1 MVAVRVLNSM
11 LTEAGSGRFPRTSV
25 NSVLLS
31 WLWKKGDSCTC
42 SRETVCVQT
51 VSFCEMPKYIVSPI
65 QKQADRK
72 RQKQCLGSLLP
83 AMVHSPLVSLL
94 LHVKVKL
101 LSRVQ
106 LCNPMDCNLPGST
119 IHGVFQARILEWVAI
134 SFSRRSSWPRDWTQV
149 SRIVDRHF
157 TVWATN
163 SSLLNLPTSSCLSI
177 TNPDHEGSSKS
188 IWGLHTTIWRGLLW
202 FLWLLADPAPGVW
215 EPSLNIW
222 VALLWP
228 PTPQSAQYH
237 CLLLF
242 NSH

>member
-11 LTEAGSGRFPRTSV
+11 LTEAGSRKYPRTSIS
-25 NSVLLS
+25 SVLLS
-31 WLWKKGDSCTC
+31 WLWKKGDSCTRT
-42 SRETVCVQT
+42 RETVCMQT
-51 VSFCEMPKYIVSPI
+51 LSFCETPKHIVSPI

-72 RQKQCLGSLLP
+72 REKEWQPACLGPLLP
-83 AMVHSPLVSLL
+83 AMVHIFLAAMVHSP
-94 LHVKVKL
+94 
-101 LSRVQ
+101 
-106 LCNPMDCNLPGST
+106 PDC
-119 IHGVFQARILEWVAI
+119 VFAI
-134 SFSRRSSWPRDWTQV
+134 
-149 SRIVDRHF
+149 IYIY
-157 TVWATN
+157 N
-163 SSLLNLPTSSCLSI
+163 SSLLNLPTSSCFSI

-188 IWGLHTTIWRGLLW
+188 IWGLHATIQWGQLW